1 MTSSRIFRRVMLAVC
16 VFFVRAAIVNA
27 GVLVS
32 VSGKASPYL
41 AGMPNGSSLPYGDTA
56 PAQSPTLVSGLS
68 IAGGTLLQFDA
79 TGSVSYNNSSF
90 SGPDGSFVFSR
101 GSANGIS
108 GYTVTANALLGV
120 FLGPSRPDLFTA
132 PTAMDFTTDSS
143 RLYQSLT
150 PELRQVFFIGDG
162 IGAGGVRQTVVAP
175 IGATRLFLGTADG
188 AEWNNNGGSFSVT
201 VSTVAAVPEVS
212 AAVPVSVI
220 CVCLLLVR
228 LVRRALGRNPLK
240 SMGTIES

>member
-1 MTSSRIFRRVMLAVC
+1 MTSFSNMSRFLRLSF
-16 VFFVRAAIVNA
+16 VFFVLPAVVNA

-41 AGMPNGSSLPYGDTA
+41 AGMPNGSALPFGDTA
-56 PAQSPTLVSGLS
+56 PAQSPVLVSG
-68 IAGGTLLQFDA
+68 IGIFGGALLQFDA

-120 FLGPSRPDLFTA
+120 FLGSARPDLSAA
-132 PTAMDFTTDSS
+132 PNSMDFSTDAS
-143 RLYQSLT
+143 RLYQTLT

-162 IGAGGVRQTVVAP
+162 IGAGGVRQTVIAP
-175 IGATRLFLGTADG
+175 AGASRLFLGTADG
-188 AEWNNNGGSFSVT
+188 SEWNNNGGSFAVT
-201 VSTVAAVPEVS
+201 VSSASAVPEAS
-212 AAVPVSVI
+212 ATVPIAFI
-220 CVCLLLVR
+220 CAYLMFVWFS
-228 LVRRALGRNPLK
+228 RRPLSRTVVK
-240 SMGTIES
+240 VAATV